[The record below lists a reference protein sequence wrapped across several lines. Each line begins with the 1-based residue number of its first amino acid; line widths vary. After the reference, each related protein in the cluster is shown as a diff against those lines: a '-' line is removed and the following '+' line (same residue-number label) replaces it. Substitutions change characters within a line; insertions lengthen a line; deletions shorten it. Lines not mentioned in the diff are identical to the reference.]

1 MSSIREQLWQDPMP
15 MIAGAL
21 YEYVPDPSQDLHR
34 EGHGLGTFLI
44 ADKTPHV
51 ALTDQQLSRGAP
63 PVDGGPEKGSPP
75 SA

>member
-1 MSSIREQLWQDPMP
+1 

-44 ADKTPHV
+44 ADKTPQL
-51 ALTDQQLSRGAP
+51 ALTDQQLSRGDP
-63 PVDGGPEKGSPP
+63 PVDGGPEKVSPP